1 MTALAAIDKFGRK
14 WSGHPVWRYSWITP
28 HILLGGQPAKR
39 LIPNLDDLGFT
50 GVINMR
56 DEYDYKAEVGNEPL
70 RYLRLPTPDN
80 TPPTLDHLAQG
91 AAFIKEELDKGGKV
105 YIHCWEGLGR
115 GPTMVAAYFV
125 STGISPADA
134 WAKIRAVRPFV
145 RPTPGQMQQLEAYAA
160 QVKAGTAPQSV
171 EEAKAQGAIIVEPN
185 NSSSADG

>member
-1 MTALAAIDKFGRK
+1 
-14 WSGHPVWRYSWITP
+14 
-28 HILLGGQPAKR
+28 
-39 LIPNLDDLGFT
+39 
-50 GVINMR
+50 MR

-145 RPTPGQMQQLEAYAA
+145 RPTPGQMQQLEAYG
-160 QVKAGTAPQSV
+160 QHRKVSKRQKRKVPSLLSQTTV
-171 EEAKAQGAIIVEPN
+171 VLLMAKHSHLLCRDIL
-185 NSSSADG
+185 

>member
-134 WAKIRAVRPFV
+134 CAPHAGADAAARGIRRAGQSRDSTAKCRR
-145 RPTPGQMQQLEAYAA
+145 G
-160 QVKAGTAPQSV
+160 K
-171 EEAKAQGAIIVEPN
+171 
-185 NSSSADG
+185 SARCHHC